1 MELYVLR
8 LDMYHEW
15 ALECG
20 ACDLLGVFDSKK
32 QAVEEL
38 RKCLNA
44 EIKDG
49 RRVDFDEEEL
59 NAFENN
65 DETCIYIDIYEDDY
79 DFENGKDMANLV
91 IEKKILNERGAI
103 YND

>member
-20 ACDLLGVFDSKK
+20 ACDLIGVYDNKSR
-32 QAVEEL
+32 AVEEL
-38 RKCLNA
+38 KKYIDA

-49 RRVDFDEEEL
+49 RHVDYLHEDID
-59 NAFENN
+59 AFEN
-65 DETCIYIDIYEDDY
+65 DEQNSYYVDIYEDDTDY
-79 DFENGKDMANLV
+79 DNGKSMGTFV
-91 IEKKILNERGAI
+91 IEKKILNESGVI
-103 YND
+103 I

>member
-20 ACDLLGVFDSKK
+20 ACDLIGVYDDKSR
-32 QAVEEL
+32 AVEEL
-38 RKCLNA
+38 KKYINA

-49 RRVDFDEEEL
+49 RRVDYTLEDIDV
-59 NAFENN
+59 FENN
-65 DETCIYIDIYEDDY
+65 DENSLYVDIYEDDCDY
-79 DFENGKDMANLV
+79 DNGKSMGTFV
-91 IEKKILNERGAI
+91 IEKKILNESGVI
-103 YND
+103 I

>member
-15 ALECG
+15 ALDCG
-20 ACDLLGVFDSKK
+20 ACDLIGVFDDK
-32 QAVEEL
+32 QRAVEEL
-38 RKCLNA
+38 RKCLNN

-65 DETCIYIDIYEDDY
+65 DETHIYIGIYEDDY
-79 DFENGKDMANLV
+79 DYDNGKEMGTLV
-91 IEKKILNERGAI
+91 IEKKLLNDTGVI